1 MTSSARI
8 TSSKGNQNK
17 WCKNGKWYKVD
28 GLGYEALSEVVVS
41 HLLKKSTISSFVLYE
56 YEQVKIDEKSYHACV
71 SKDFMSADDD
81 KVISIER
88 LFQAKFGQSAAKEI
102 IKYSDLV
109 DQMKYV
115 NEVVQSITGLTDFG
129 SYLKEIITA
138 DALFLNEDRHFHN
151 IAVIQKKD
159 GTYRKCPI
167 FDNGAALL
175 ADVVGDYPYSLSI
188 DQCIEK
194 ICAKPFAQDFDEQL
208 DACESAFPEQ
218 IVSFHFS
225 KKDIENEINQ
235 FEGIYENEAL
245 MRTKEL
251 LYRQMR
257 KYAYLF

>member
-17 WCKNGKWYKVD
+17 WCENGKWYKVD

-56 YEQVKIDEKSYHACV
+56 YEQVEIDGKCYRACV

-81 KVISIER
+81 KVISVER

-102 IKYSDLV
+102 IKYSDLI

-175 ADVVGDYPYSLSI
+175 SDVVGDYPYSLSI

-194 ICAKPFAQDFDEQL
+194 ICAKPFVQDFDEQL

-235 FEGIYENEAL
+235 FEGIYENEVL